1 MYHSLIN
8 HSPSLLTAFCHE
20 KALNF
25 VTYFFSISWK
35 HVVFR
40 PLILLMWTVFFF
52 FYNIDSSLF
61 SRTTSPLLNKW
72 FANIFFPTNFLLLLL
87 SFLLLAFF
95 IWGNTGLLH
104 YIFHGQH
111 YFLLL
116 YTLHWQRG
124 KSISIS
130 LRKNSLFNN
139 VVGASIV
146 KKMHVPTQKNEPQ
159 PKPPGSYKR

>member
-1 MYHSLIN
+1 MSH
-8 HSPSLLTAFCHE
+8 T
-20 KALNF
+20 
-25 VTYFFSISWK
+25 FSASA
-35 HVVFR
+35 VNVDS
-40 PLILLMWTVFFF
+40 FFF

-111 YFLLL
+111 CFLLL

-159 PKPPGSYKR
+159 PKPPGHTNVNLKEITDKYKMWNYRTFREKKRRHL